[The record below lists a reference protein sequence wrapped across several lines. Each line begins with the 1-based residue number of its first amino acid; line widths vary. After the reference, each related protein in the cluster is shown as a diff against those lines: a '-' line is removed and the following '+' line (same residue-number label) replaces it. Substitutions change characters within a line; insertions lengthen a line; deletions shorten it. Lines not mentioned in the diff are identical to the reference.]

1 MKNDSESNIHFH
13 NLSVTREMREKLNGH
28 KPCIIWF
35 TGYSGSGKS
44 TIANILDTYL
54 HKGGYHTYIL
64 DGDNIRSGLN
74 KNLGFSDDDR
84 KENIRR
90 ISEVAKLFADSGT
103 IVLTAFI
110 SPFIED
116 RQIARDIL
124 SKDFN
129 FIEVYVEADLETCEA
144 RDPKGLYKKA
154 RAGQIKNFTGID
166 SPYEAPINPEIT
178 LKTSQYS
185 PDLSAYT
192 VLHYLYDNNILPLG
206 LKQDAVNNSKT
217 LSH

>member
-1 MKNDSESNIHFH
+1 MENIHFH
-13 NLSVTREMREKLNGH
+13 NLTVTKEQRQELNGH
-28 KPCIIWF
+28 KPAIIWL
-35 TGYSGSGKS
+35 TGMSGSGKS
-44 TIANILDTYL
+44 TIANILDQYL
-54 HKGGYHTYIL
+54 HKCGAHTYIL

-103 IVLTAFI
+103 IVITAFI

-124 SKDFN
+124 SKDFD
-129 FIEVYVEADLETCEA
+129 FIEVYVEADLATCED

-166 SPYEAPINPEIT
+166 SPYEAPINPEIV
-178 LKTSQYS
+178 LKTSELK
-185 PDLSAYT
+185 PEIAAETLFT
-192 VLHYLYDNNILPLG
+192 YLRSCNILTNVTPVT
-206 LKQDAVNNSKT
+206 DFI
-217 LSH
+217 